1 MDIWQ
6 PLGTALGLG
15 LLVGLQRERAKSG
28 GAGIRTFPLITVLGT
43 VCALLADTHGGWIL
57 GIGLLSV
64 AALLVVAN
72 IARRE
77 KDAHP
82 HPGQTTEVAALLMF
96 AAGAMLATGQTAAAI
111 AVSGCVAV
119 LLQWKEPLHHFA
131 ERIGTDE
138 IRALFR
144 LVLVAMV
151 VLPALPDRTFGPY
164 EVLNPF
170 RIWQMVVLI
179 VGFSISGYVASK
191 YFGPRAGS
199 VVGGALGGLIS
210 STATA
215 ASCARR
221 TTQAPGSAALGA
233 LVVMIASTVVF
244 VRVTAEV
251 AIVAPGILPHVFPQF
266 MTMAGIMTAISAGAY
281 FVTPR
286 DRAKI
291 PVAGDPAELPAAV
304 VFGMLYALVLIAVAV
319 AQEHFGNRGLYTV
332 AALSGLT
339 DMDAITLSTAQLM
352 ESQHVGVDTGWRMML
367 VGALSNIAFKT
378 GVIAWLG
385 PKGLLL
391 RVAGLFAIAAGAG
404 GLLLWL
410 WPPVNPL

>member
-1 MDIWQ
+1 
-6 PLGTALGLG
+6 
-15 LLVGLQRERAKSG
+15 
-28 GAGIRTFPLITVLGT
+28 
-43 VCALLADTHGGWIL
+43 
-57 GIGLLSV
+57 
-64 AALLVVAN
+64 
-72 IARRE
+72 
-77 KDAHP
+77 
-82 HPGQTTEVAALLMF
+82 
-96 AAGAMLATGQTAAAI
+96 
-111 AVSGCVAV
+111 
-119 LLQWKEPLHHFA
+119 
-131 ERIGTDE
+131 
-138 IRALFR
+138 
-144 LVLVAMV
+144 MV